1 MVAATVMSGTHTR
14 PTVQE
19 EGTHLRGI
27 DPPGFGLASD
37 SQLTASLSSLYQAEP
52 EDMTLERFQR
62 DVVRS
67 TFMMSQGRQWL
78 QIPCLDSIFR
88 ILLAQGV
95 EIDWELMGSP
105 EARSKVRRRALPPGH
120 VPVDR
125 AGQVAAVFEFWLQCA
140 LWVGRYVYDN
150 DAGWLPS
157 DDRLDEFAEVELGLE
172 PWMSSATEEEL
183 AGMKVMFGR
192 YRDKDPYARLTA
204 DEAILRFTI
213 PFWIKADRHWVSGAR
228 TRPGVLG
235 DPHGSMIQHLI
246 RKGNAKLRQG
256 WRLTVAE
263 QLYVRAG
270 ELLAEIEATDPAY
283 PTLPTYRKL
292 IAEYNAKHPGAEV
305 DCLHR

>member
-1 MVAATVMSGTHTR
+1 V
-14 PTVQE
+14 
-19 EGTHLRGI
+19 RGV
-27 DPPGFGLASD
+27 PPGSAAAAESR
-37 SQLTASLSSLYQAEP
+37 LTTLLPSHYQAEP
-52 EDMTLERFQR
+52 ENMTLECFQR
-62 DVVRS
+62 DVVRG

-88 ILLAQGV
+88 ISLAQGV
-95 EIDWELMGSP
+95 QIDWELMGSP
-105 EARSKVRRRALPPGH
+105 EARRKVRKRTLPLGH
-120 VPVDR
+120 VQVEAP
-125 AGQVAAVFEFWLQCA
+125 GQVAAVFELWLQCA

-157 DDRLDEFAEVELGLE
+157 DDRLDEFTEVELGLA

-183 AGMKVMFGR
+183 GGMKVMFGR
-192 YRDKDPYARLTA
+192 YRDQDPHARMTA

-228 TRPGVLG
+228 ARPGVLS

-246 RKGNAKLRQG
+246 RKADAKRRQG

-263 QLYVRAG
+263 QLSVRVG
-270 ELLAEIEATDPAY
+270 DLLAEIEATDPLY
-283 PTLPTYRKL
+283 RILPTYPKL
-292 IAEYNAKHPGAEV
+292 IAEYNSKHPAAEV